1 MVDCI
6 FCRSK
11 KIFKAEGLDET
22 EATLCAL
29 KYTKGEKKD
38 DTEQRDSRR

>member
-11 KIFKAEGLDET
+11 KIFKGEGLDDA
-22 EATLCAL
+22 EATALAL
-29 KYTKGEKKD
+29 KYTAKQPKEND
-38 DTEQRDSRR
+38 DESK